1 MEHPSHSHRDDP
13 DSSTSTPFFSIGI
26 TTYNRPDL
34 LKQTLDSISAQTFS
48 NFEAIVGNDYA
59 EEPLSAERLGITD
72 PRIRFE
78 NYPENL
84 GETGNMNAL
93 LAGSRGR
100 YFTWQN
106 DDDLYAPTF
115 LEDIHAAVVAFD
127 SPRCVFTSYES
138 FEGTQQPPPSEV
150 VSGTGTLY
158 SGREFLRKYF
168 LGELKAIGCTGVY
181 SREYM
186 DQVGG
191 IEVLADY
198 HRPLYTEYLW
208 LVRAGLEERL
218 AYIDQ
223 PLMRYRI
230 HGDAWGVVSTDLALY
245 RQAGE
250 NLLSASI
257 EMLKKP
263 ELCADFRENIKDLLG
278 FLASHFLFKCR
289 QKSWLLGRL
298 RALPYFFSLRRRLTA
313 LKGSRFY
320 RPSLIAWVRTGV
332 RLVWCMGTEFGGI
345 EDARV
350 AWPLRFLRTLRFPLG
365 KGRP

>member
-1 MEHPSHSHRDDP
+1 MAHPFSIQRDDP
-13 DSSTSTPFFSIGI
+13 DSSTPTPFFSIGI

-48 NFEAIVGNDYA
+48 DFEAIVGNDYA

-84 GETGNMNAL
+84 GEANNMNEL
-93 LAGSRGR
+93 LARSRGR

-115 LEDIHAAVVAFD
+115 LEDVHAAVVACD
-127 SPRCVFTSYES
+127 SPPCIFTSYEM
-138 FEGTQQPPPSEV
+138 FDGPQPPPPVELA
-150 VSGTGTLY
+150 SGTGTQY

-186 DQVGG
+186 DQVGP
-191 IEVLADY
+191 IEVLADH

-208 LVRAGLEERL
+208 LIRAGLEGHVV
-218 AYIDQ
+218 YIDQ
-223 PLMRYRI
+223 PLMRYRM
-230 HGDAWGVVSTDLALY
+230 HGDAWGVVSTDHALY

-257 EMLKKP
+257 EILKKP

-278 FLASHFLFKCR
+278 FLANHFLFKCR
-289 QKSWLLGRL
+289 QEGRLPGRL
-298 RALPYFFSLRRRLTA
+298 RALPYFLSLRRRLNV
-313 LKGSRFY
+313 LRGSRFY
-320 RPSLIAWVRTGV
+320 RPSLIAWGRTGV